1 MDKTDLKRQ
10 QLLGKIADHLLAS
23 GIEQSSLRQLAAAI
37 GTSDRMLLHYFEDKE
52 ALMRAALTLVAT
64 RMIGLLDSVRSGQV
78 PYQTLLIQLAG
89 MLQEPTIRPYLRL
102 WLQLTAL
109 SASNDSYRTIAHL
122 ICEHFYTWIAASLA
136 VTHEEERT
144 PLAALAFVTIEGMVL
159 LDALGAHTT
168 IASALQGV
176 AIQRAS

>member
-78 PYQTLLIQLAG
+78 PYQTLLIQHIHLDSVNRQRTADDLFRFAKIG
-89 MLQEPTIRPYLRL
+89 FAQGSQPHLQFI
-102 WLQLTAL
+102 
-109 SASNDSYRTIAHL
+109 
-122 ICEHFYTWIAASLA
+122 
-136 VTHEEERT
+136 
-144 PLAALAFVTIEGMVL
+144 
-159 LDALGAHTT
+159 
-168 IASALQGV
+168 
-176 AIQRAS
+176 